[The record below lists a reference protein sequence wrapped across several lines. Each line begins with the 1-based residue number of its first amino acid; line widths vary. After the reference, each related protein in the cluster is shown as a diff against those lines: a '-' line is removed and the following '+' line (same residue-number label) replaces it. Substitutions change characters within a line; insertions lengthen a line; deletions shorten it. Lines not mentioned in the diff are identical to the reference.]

1 MEINLG
7 EKIRNME
14 KNKNPYY
21 ISEENTVLVNSI
33 FIIFQGTM
41 SLKDFVFILM
51 LVVFIIWYFFF
62 KSKPYLKIFKC
73 LI

>member
-1 MEINLG
+1 
-7 EKIRNME
+7 ME
-14 KNKNPYY
+14 KNKNHYY

-51 LVVFIIWYFFF
+51 LGGFHNMVFLF
-62 KSKPYLKIFKC
+62 
-73 LI
+73 

>member
-41 SLKDFVFILM
+41 SLKDFGFILM
-51 LVVFIIWYFFF
+51 LAVFIIWYFFL